1 MNNKY
6 FISGWNEKNPNESKK
21 NVWVYFRG
29 FTCVCVFRR
38 DSVSV
43 AMLTVVQCH
52 YTLYVLWQFCENARL
67 CKWVRECQMKMWTVG
82 DANNNLMKNNFSE
95 FSDVFM
101 LVERFTSHFSKTI
114 TLWIW
119 FDSSFTAPQRLHL
132 TWGSHIELN
141 FTLHIFSFLLFSSS
155 QCLSRWKIDV
165 NCCSDS
171 SIFLSP
177 SIIVIWSVRHKKY
190 TVSHIELYHSVVKR
204 IREKGETSQET
215 SNRIEMRKFEFI
227 YWTAIQ
233 VISNSSHFF
242 MPFSFVSACL
252 MLRFLLFTLNTAK
265 YFDCAKFMTW
275 ESSLE
280 QAIWIRYRKLVM
292 NGNTFRPLTVLL
304 FSLYSTQWNIRICF
318 ERRLLMLHYFYLT
331 LALLWFCS
339 N

>member
-119 FDSSFTAPQRLHL
+119 FDSSLSFRLSRHHSDCIWHEAVTL
-132 TWGSHIELN
+132 SWISHCTFSRFYYFHPLN
-141 FTLHIFSFLLFSSS
+141 VCLDGKLMWIVVRILLFF
-155 QCLSRWKIDV
+155 C
-165 NCCSDS
+165 
-171 SIFLSP
+171 
-177 SIIVIWSVRHKKY
+177 H
-190 TVSHIELYHSVVKR
+190 
-204 IREKGETSQET
+204 
-215 SNRIEMRKFEFI
+215 
-227 YWTAIQ
+227 
-233 VISNSSHFF
+233 
-242 MPFSFVSACL
+242 
-252 MLRFLLFTLNTAK
+252 
-265 YFDCAKFMTW
+265 
-275 ESSLE
+275 
-280 QAIWIRYRKLVM
+280 
-292 NGNTFRPLTVLL
+292 
-304 FSLYSTQWNIRICF
+304 
-318 ERRLLMLHYFYLT
+318 RR
-331 LALLWFCS
+331 S
-339 N
+339 